1 MVNAPNTGYQPAVA
15 YQGGPSVNT
24 PQQEPKSGQTQPKQA
39 PAADTQRGDQ
49 RSLSSPDNRNETAQ
63 NENRGKTVDVKA

>member
-15 YQGGPSVNT
+15 YQGGPVNT

-49 RSLSSPDNRNETAQ
+49 RTHAEDHAD
-63 NENRGKTVDVKA
+63 RGKKVDVKA

>member
-1 MVNAPNTGYQPAVA
+1 MVNAPDTGYQPAVA
-15 YQGGPSVNT
+15 YQGGHINT

-49 RSLSSPDNRNETAQ
+49 KFSRDEDRSNSSPD
-63 NENRGKTVDVKA
+63 RGKSVDVKV